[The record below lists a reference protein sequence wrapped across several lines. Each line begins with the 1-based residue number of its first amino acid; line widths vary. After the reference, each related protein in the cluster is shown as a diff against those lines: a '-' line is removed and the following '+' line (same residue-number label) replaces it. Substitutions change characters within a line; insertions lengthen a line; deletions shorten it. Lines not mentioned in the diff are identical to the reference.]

1 MSVLTSAHL
10 AQKMLKNR
18 KVIRRVTMR
27 ITKIAIN
34 NFRLLN
40 NSVMDFDRDL
50 CLLLGRNNTGKTSFM
65 VLIEKFLKSGDFNFN
80 DFSINLRNKLFAFNE
95 TTDVNEF
102 AIQLIMTIDY
112 DENDNL
118 CHLSEFILDLDPKCK
133 TVNLLFECSIKKDKL
148 LDGIKNRGTMPIDKF
163 VTNHIKDYLQKKV
176 YTFSSMDDLKTE
188 NRYKLIEKEFKVV
201 EKLID
206 FEIIHAKRSVSSSEE
221 KSGTKVLSKLT
232 TDYYNHANINAPDK
246 FESINALI
254 AKMDEDLGNSYE
266 KFFNNFLANA
276 KEFLSMGNLKVVSN
290 LKAKEIVNDSSEVV
304 YGDLTQRLPEHL
316 NGLGHMNILFLLLSI
331 EIKKESFKAN
341 NKDIKLL
348 LIEEPEAHTHPQIQ
362 YIFAQKIEEILKE
375 VPGMQTIIS
384 THSPHIVSNHP
395 FENIRYMSL
404 KKGEDGENVEIKNFY
419 NELSKKYVGEEKEF
433 SFLTQYLSV
442 QSSELFFADKAIFIE
457 VISEGILMD
466 YFSNQYD
473 IKRKLEESKK
483 EEEDPEYKSNYIPL
497 SAQNITVIQAG
508 ANAKAFRH
516 FIEFLQIPTLII
528 TDIDTVYQKVGEKK
542 TTYPACSVSDP
553 ECCNTSNATIKYYY
567 GAPEF
572 IYGCSTHII
581 WLENI
586 KKHSQKCIS
595 DFVNVSYQC
604 EEDGYYPR
612 SFEDAFIN
620 VNLAT
625 LKKHQR
631 QLLGLKNKDEIDT
644 NDNIYDL
651 TQKIIDKKSDFAS
664 SLLYVAYTD
673 KSVEW
678 TTPKYIWEGLE
689 WLQTQ

>member
-1 MSVLTSAHL
+1 
-10 AQKMLKNR
+10 
-18 KVIRRVTMR
+18 MR
-27 ITKIAIN
+27 ITKIVIN
-34 NFRLLN
+34 NFRLLK
-40 NSVMDFDRDL
+40 NSVMDFNRDL

-80 DFSINLRNKLFAFNE
+80 DFSINLRKKLFAFNE

-102 AIQLIMTIDY
+102 AIQLIMTIEY

-118 CHLSEFILDLDPKCK
+118 CHLSEFILDLDPECK

-148 LDGIKNRGTMPIDKF
+148 LEGINSRGSMPLDKYT
-163 VTNHIKDYLQKKV
+163 TNHIKDCLEKKV
-176 YTFSSMDDLKTE
+176 YTFNSIEDLKTE
-188 NRYKLIEKEFKVV
+188 NRYKLIEKEFKDV

-206 FEIIHAKRSVSSSEE
+206 FEIIHAKRSVASSEE
-221 KSGTKVLSKLT
+221 NNGSKVLSKLT
-232 TDYYNHANINAPDK
+232 TDYFNHSNTNAPDK
-246 FESINALI
+246 FETINALI
-254 AKMDEDLGNSYE
+254 SEMDDKLGGSYE
-266 KFFNNFLANA
+266 TFFSNFLSNA
-276 KEFLSMGNLKVVSN
+276 KDFLSMNNLRVISN
-290 LKAKEIVNDSSEVV
+290 LKAKEIVKDSSEVV

-331 EIKKESFKAN
+331 EIKKESFKTN
-341 NKDIKLL
+341 NKDVKLL

-404 KKGEDGENVEIKNFY
+404 KKGEDGDNVEIKNFY
-419 NELSKKYVGEEKEF
+419 NDLSKKYVGEEKEF

-457 VISEGILMD
+457 GISEGILID
-466 YFSNQYD
+466 YFANRYD
-473 IKRKLEESKK
+473 LKRKLEESKK
-483 EEEDPEYKSNYIPL
+483 EEEDAEYKSNYIPL

-516 FIEFLQIPTLII
+516 FIDFLQIPTLII

-542 TTYPACSVSDP
+542 TTYPACPVSDP

-572 IYGCSTHII
+572 IYGCSTHMT

-604 EEDGYYPR
+604 EENGYYPR

-620 VNLAT
+620 VNLT
-625 LKKHQR
+625 KIKEQHE
-631 QLLGLKNKDEIDT
+631 QLLGLKNKNEIDV
-644 NDNIYDL
+644 NADIYNL

-664 SLLYVAYTD
+664 SLLYIAYTD
-673 KSVEW
+673 KSIEW
-678 TTPKYIWEGLE
+678 TAPKYILEGLE
-689 WLQTQ
+689 WLQSQC

>member
-1 MSVLTSAHL
+1 
-10 AQKMLKNR
+10 
-18 KVIRRVTMR
+18 MR
-27 ITKIAIN
+27 ITKIQAK
-34 NFRLLN
+34 NFRILQ

-65 VLIEKFLKSGDFNFN
+65 VLIEKFLKNGEFNFN
-80 DFSINLRNKLFAFNE
+80 DFSISLRNKLFAFDE
-95 TTDVNEF
+95 TTDVNEL
-102 AIQLIMTIDY
+102 AIQLIMTLEY
-112 DENDNL
+112 DEKENL
-118 CHLSEFILDLDPKCK
+118 CHLSEFILDLDPECK
-133 TVNLLFECSIKKDKL
+133 TVNLLFECSIKKNKML
-148 LDGIKNRGTMPIDKF
+148 EHINNRGKVSKEKIITSY
-163 VTNHIKDYLQKKV
+163 IKESLERKV
-176 YTFSSMDDLKTE
+176 YTFSSIDDLKTE
-188 NRYKLIEKEFKVV
+188 NRYKLIEKEFKDI

-206 FEIIHAKRSVSSSEE
+206 FEIIHAKRSVASSEE

-232 TDYYNHANINAPDK
+232 TDYYNHSNINAPDK
-246 FESINALI
+246 FEEINFLI
-254 AKMDEDLGNSYE
+254 SKMDEDLENSYE

-276 KEFLSMGNLKVVSN
+276 KEFLSMGNLKVVSS
-290 LKAKEIVNDSSEVV
+290 LKAKEIVKDSSEVV

-331 EIKKESFKAN
+331 EIKKEAFKAN

-375 VPGMQTIIS
+375 VPNMQTIIS

-395 FENIRYMSL
+395 FENIRYMFL
-404 KKGEDGENVEIKNFY
+404 KKSKDGDNIEIKNFY
-419 NELSKKYVGEEKEF
+419 SELSKKYVGEEKEF
-433 SFLTQYLSV
+433 SFLRQYLSV
-442 QSSELFFADKAIFIE
+442 QSAELFFADKAIFIE
-457 VISEGILMD
+457 GISEGILIN

-473 IKRKLEESKK
+473 TTRKLEEAKK
-483 EEEDPEYKSNYIPL
+483 ETDNPEYKSKYIPL
-497 SAQNITVIQAG
+497 SAQNITITQAG

-516 FIEFLQIPTLII
+516 LIEFLQIPTLII
-528 TDIDTVYQKVGEKK
+528 TDIDTVYQKVGPKK
-542 TTYPACSVSDP
+542 ITYPACSVVGSN
-553 ECCNTSNATIKYYY
+553 CCNTSNETIKYYY
-567 GAPEF
+567 SAPKF
-572 IYGCSTHII
+572 VYGCSVHTA

-586 KKHSQKCIS
+586 KNHSQKCIS

-604 EEDGYYPR
+604 VENGYYPR

-625 LKKHQR
+625 LKKHKD
-631 QLLGLKNKDEIDT
+631 QLLGLKNKDEI
-644 NDNIYDL
+644 NSNGNIYNL

>member
-1 MSVLTSAHL
+1 
-10 AQKMLKNR
+10 
-18 KVIRRVTMR
+18 MR
-27 ITKIAIN
+27 ITKIQAK
-34 NFRLLN
+34 NFRILQ

-65 VLIEKFLKSGDFNFN
+65 VLIEKFLKNGDFNFN
-80 DFSINLRNKLFAFNE
+80 DFSINLRSKLFAFDEKIDANE
-95 TTDVNEF
+95 LS
-102 AIQLIMTIDY
+102 IQLIMTLEY
-112 DENDNL
+112 DEKDNL
-118 CHLSEFILDLDPKCK
+118 CHLSEFILDLDPECK

-148 LDGIKNRGTMPIDKF
+148 LDGIKNRGSMPIDKF

-188 NRYKLIEKEFKVV
+188 NRYKLIEKEFKDI

-254 AKMDEDLGNSYE
+254 AQMDENLGNSYE

-290 LKAKEIVNDSSEVV
+290 LKAREIVNDSSEVV
-304 YGDLTQRLPEHL
+304 YGDADQRLPEHL

-331 EIKKESFKAN
+331 EIKKEAFKAN

-404 KKGEDGENVEIKNFY
+404 KKGENGDNIEIKNFHS
-419 NELSKKYVGEEKEF
+419 ELNKKYKDEEKEF
-433 SFLTQYLSV
+433 YFLKQYLSI

-457 VISEGILMD
+457 GISEGVLID
-466 YFSNQYD
+466 YFLHKYD
-473 IKRKLEESKK
+473 LKK
-483 EEEDPEYKSNYIPL
+483 KAEEDEKKAKDKTYKSNYIPL

-508 ANAKAFRH
+508 ANAKAFGH

-528 TDIDTVYQKVGEKK
+528 TDIDTVYRKVDKK
-542 TTYPACSVSDP
+542 PTYPACCVSDSN
-553 ECCNTSNATIKYYY
+553 CCNTSNETIKYYY
-567 GAPEF
+567 AAPKF
-572 IYGCSTHII
+572 VYGCSVHTA
-581 WLENI
+581 WLENV
-586 KKHSQKCIS
+586 KNHSQKCIS

-604 EEDGYYPR
+604 EENGYYPR

-625 LKKHQR
+625 LKKYQD

-644 NDNIYDL
+644 NGNIYDL

-689 WLQTQ
+689 WLQTR

>member
-1 MSVLTSAHL
+1 MSVLTSAQL
-10 AQKMLKNR
+10 AQKMLRNR
-18 KVIRRVTMR
+18 KVIRRVNMR

-80 DFSINLRNKLFAFNE
+80 DFSINLRSKLFAFDE
-95 TTDVNEF
+95 TTDANEL
-102 AIQLIMTIDY
+102 AIQLIMALEY
-112 DENDNL
+112 DETDNL
-118 CHLSEFILDLDPKCK
+118 CHLSEFILDLDPECK
-133 TVNLLFECSIKKDKL
+133 TVNLLFECSVKKDKL

-188 NRYKLIEKEFKVV
+188 NRYKLIEKEFKDI

-221 KSGTKVLSKLT
+221 RSGTKVLSKLT

-404 KKGEDGENVEIKNFY
+404 KKGEDGDNVEIKNFY

-457 VISEGILMD
+457 GISEGILMD

-625 LKKHQR
+625 MKKHQG
-631 QLLGLKNKDEIDT
+631 QLLGLKNKDKIDT

-673 KSVEW
+673 NSVEW

-689 WLQTQ
+689 WLQTR

>member
-1 MSVLTSAHL
+1 MV
-10 AQKMLKNR
+10 R
-18 KVIRRVTMR
+18 KSNLQNSNAYGIVPVKEYKMR
-27 ITKIAIN
+27 ITKIQIK
-34 NFRLLN
+34 NFRILQ
-40 NSVMDFDRDL
+40 NSIMDFDRDI

-65 VLIEKFLKSGDFNFN
+65 VLIEKFLKNGDFDFN
-80 DFSINLRNKLFAFNE
+80 DFSINLRSKLFAFDE
-95 TTDVNEF
+95 KTDVNEL
-102 AIQLIMTIDY
+102 AIQLIMTLEY
-112 DENDNL
+112 DGSDNL
-118 CHLSEFILDLDPKCK
+118 CHLSEFILDLDPECK

-148 LDGIKNRGTMPIDKF
+148 LEGIKNIGTVPVAKF

-176 YTFSSMDDLKTE
+176 YTFSSTDDLKTE
-188 NRYKLIEKEFKVV
+188 NRYKLIEKEFKDI

-232 TDYYNHANINAPDK
+232 TDYYNQSTINAQDK
-246 FESINALI
+246 FEEINALI
-254 AKMDEDLGNSYE
+254 SKMDEDLGKSYE

-276 KEFLSMGNLKVVSN
+276 KDFLSMSNLKVVSN

-362 YIFAQKIEEILKE
+362 YIFAQKIESILKE
-375 VPGMQTIIS
+375 IPNMQTIIS

-404 KKGEDGENVEIKNFY
+404 KKSEVGDNIEIKNFY
-419 NELSKKYVGEEKEF
+419 SELSQKYVGEEKEF

-457 VISEGILMD
+457 GISEGILID
-466 YFSNQYD
+466 YFANQYD
-473 IKRKLEESKK
+473 TKMKMEEAKK
-483 EEEDPEYKSNYIPL
+483 KDADAEYKSNYIPL
-497 SAQNITVIQAG
+497 SAQNITVIQVG

-516 FIEFLQIPTLII
+516 FIEFLHIPTLII
-528 TDIDTVYQKVGEKK
+528 TDIDTVHRKIGTKK
-542 TTYPACSVSDP
+542 TTYPACQVLDA

-567 GAPEF
+567 AAPEF
-572 IYGCSTHII
+572 TYGCSAHAI

-595 DFVNVSYQC
+595 EFIKVSYQS
-604 EEDGYYPR
+604 EENGYYPR

-620 VNLAT
+620 VNLAA
-625 LKKHQR
+625 LKKYQD
-631 QLLGLKNKDEIDT
+631 QLLGLKNNDEIDV
-644 NDNIYDL
+644 NNNIYDL

-664 SLLYVAYTD
+664 SLLYIAYTD
-673 KSVEW
+673 KNVEW
-678 TTPKYIWEGLE
+678 TTPKYIQEGLE
-689 WLQTQ
+689 WLQTR

>member
-1 MSVLTSAHL
+1 
-10 AQKMLKNR
+10 
-18 KVIRRVTMR
+18 MR
-27 ITKIAIN
+27 ITKMSVR
-34 NFRLLN
+34 NFRILQ
-40 NSVMDFDRDL
+40 NSTLDFDREL

-65 VLIEKFLKSGDFNFN
+65 VLIEKFLKTGDFNFN
-80 DFSINLRNKLFAFNE
+80 DFSLNLRKKLFGFDE
-95 TTDVNEF
+95 TIDVNEL
-102 AIQLIMTIDY
+102 AIQLIMTIEY
-112 DENDNL
+112 DEKDNL

-133 TVNLLFECSIKKDKL
+133 TVNLLFECSIKKDKML
-148 LDGIKNRGTMPIDKF
+148 EGLKTRGSMPLDKY
-163 VTNHIKDYLQKKV
+163 VTNHIKEWLERKV
-176 YTFSSMDDLKTE
+176 YTFNSIEDLKTE
-188 NRYKLIEKEFKVV
+188 NRYKLIEKEFKDV

-206 FEIIHAKRSVSSSEE
+206 FEIIHAKRSVASSEE
-221 KSGTKVLSKLT
+221 KNGTKVLSKLT
-232 TDYYNHANINAPDK
+232 TDYFNHSNINAPDK
-246 FESINALI
+246 FESINDLI
-254 AKMDEDLGNSYE
+254 SKMDEDLGNSYE
-266 KFFNNFLANA
+266 KFFSNFLANA

-404 KKGEDGENVEIKNFY
+404 KKGEDGDNVEIKNFY

-457 VISEGILMD
+457 GISEGILMD

-604 EEDGYYPR
+604 EENGYYPR

-625 LKKHQR
+625 LKKQQG

-689 WLQTQ
+689 WLQTR

>member
-1 MSVLTSAHL
+1 
-10 AQKMLKNR
+10 
-18 KVIRRVTMR
+18 MR
-27 ITKIAIN
+27 ISQISVR
-34 NFRLLN
+34 NFRVLQDSTL
-40 NSVMDFDRDL
+40 DFGGEL

-65 VLIEKFLKSGDFNFN
+65 VLIEKFLKTGDFNFN
-80 DFSINLRNKLFAFNE
+80 DFSLNLRKKLFSFDE
-95 TTDVNEF
+95 TTDVNELS
-102 AIQLIMTIDY
+102 IQLIMTVEY
-112 DENDNL
+112 DEKDNL

-133 TVNLLFECSIKKDKL
+133 TVNLLFECSIKKDKM
-148 LDGIKNRGTMPIDKF
+148 LDGIKTRGSIPLDKY
-163 VTNHIKDYLQKKV
+163 VTNHIKECLVRKV
-176 YTFSSMDDLKTE
+176 YTFNSIEDLKTE
-188 NRYKLIEKEFKVV
+188 NRYKLIEKEFKDV

-206 FEIIHAKRSVSSSEE
+206 FEIIHAKRNVASSEE
-221 KSGTKVLSKLT
+221 KNGTKVLSKLT
-232 TDYYNHANINAPDK
+232 TDYFNHANINSPDK

-254 AKMDEDLGNSYE
+254 SKMDEKLGDNYE
-266 KFFNNFLANA
+266 TFFNNFLANA
-276 KEFLSMGNLKVVSN
+276 KEFLSMGNLRVVSN
-290 LKAKEIVNDSSEVV
+290 LKAKEILKDSSEVV

-331 EIKKESFKAN
+331 EITKEAFKVN

-362 YIFAQKIEEILKE
+362 YIFAQKIEDILKE
-375 VPGMQTIIS
+375 VPDMQTIIS

-404 KKGEDGENVEIKNFY
+404 KNGENGVNVEIKNFY
-419 NELSKKYVGEEKEF
+419 NELSKKYVGEKKEF

-457 VISEGILMD
+457 GISEGILID
-466 YFSNQYD
+466 YFLNQYD
-473 IKRKLEESKK
+473 TKRKLEEEKKK
-483 EEEDPEYKSNYIPL
+483 EEDAEYKSDYIPL

-516 FIEFLQIPTLII
+516 FIEFLKIPTLII
-528 TDIDTVYQKVGEKK
+528 TDIDTVYRKVGDKK
-542 TTYPACSVSDP
+542 TTYPACSVSDTN
-553 ECCNTSNATIKYYY
+553 CCNTSNETIKYFYA
-567 GAPEF
+567 APEF
-572 IYGCSTHII
+572 VYGCSVYAT

-586 KKHSQKCIS
+586 KNHSQNCIS

-604 EEDGYYPR
+604 EENGYYPR

-625 LKKHQR
+625 LKEQKDP
-631 QLLGLKNKDEIDT
+631 LLGLKNKDEIDD
-644 NDNIYDL
+644 NDDIYNL

-673 KSVEW
+673 ENIKW
-678 TTPKYIWEGLE
+678 TTPKYIQEGLE
-689 WLQTQ
+689 WLQIQQ

>member
-1 MSVLTSAHL
+1 MSVLTSAQL

-18 KVIRRVTMR
+18 KEIRRVTMR
-27 ITKIAIN
+27 IAKIAIN

-102 AIQLIMTIDY
+102 AIQLIMTIEY
-112 DENDNL
+112 DEKDNL
-118 CHLSEFILDLDPKCK
+118 CHLSEFILDLDPECK

-148 LDGIKNRGTMPIDKF
+148 LEGINSRGSMPLDKYI
-163 VTNHIKDYLQKKV
+163 TNHIKECLEKKV
-176 YTFSSMDDLKTE
+176 YTFNSIEDLKAE
-188 NRYKLIEKEFKVV
+188 NRYKLIEKEFKEV

-206 FEIIHAKRSVSSSEE
+206 FEIIHAKRSVASSEE
-221 KSGTKVLSKLT
+221 NNGSKVLSKLT
-232 TDYYNHANINAPDK
+232 TDYFNHSNTNAPDK
-246 FESINALI
+246 FETINALI
-254 AKMDEDLGNSYE
+254 SEMDDKLGGSYE
-266 KFFNNFLANA
+266 TFFNNFLSNA
-276 KEFLSMGNLKVVSN
+276 KEFLSMNNLRVVSN
-290 LKAKEIVNDSSEVV
+290 LKAKEIVKDSSEVV

-348 LIEEPEAHTHPQIQ
+348 LVEEPEAHTHPQIQ

-404 KKGEDGENVEIKNFY
+404 KKGEDGDNVEIKNFY

-457 VISEGILMD
+457 GISEGILID

-483 EEEDPEYKSNYIPL
+483 EEVDAEYKSNYIPL

-516 FIEFLQIPTLII
+516 FIDFLQIPTLII
-528 TDIDTVYQKVGEKK
+528 TDIDTVYQKIGAKK
-542 TTYPACSVSDP
+542 TTYPACSVLDP

-572 IYGCSTHII
+572 IYGCSTHIT

-625 LKKHQR
+625 MKKHQG

-689 WLQTQ
+689 WLQTR

>member
-1 MSVLTSAHL
+1 MV
-10 AQKMLKNR
+10 R
-18 KVIRRVTMR
+18 KSNLQNSNAYGIVPVKEYKMR
-27 ITKIAIN
+27 ITKIQIK
-34 NFRLLN
+34 NFRILQ
-40 NSVMDFDRDL
+40 NSIMDFDRDI

-65 VLIEKFLKSGDFNFN
+65 VLIEKFLKNGDFDFN
-80 DFSINLRNKLFAFNE
+80 DFSINLRSKLFAFDE
-95 TTDVNEF
+95 KTDVNEL
-102 AIQLIMTIDY
+102 AIQLIMTLEY
-112 DENDNL
+112 DDSDNL
-118 CHLSEFILDLDPKCK
+118 CHLSEFILDLDPECK

-148 LDGIKNRGTMPIDKF
+148 LEGIKNIGTVPVAKF

-176 YTFSSMDDLKTE
+176 YTFSSTDDLKTE
-188 NRYKLIEKEFKVV
+188 NRYKLIEKEFKDI

-232 TDYYNHANINAPDK
+232 TDYYNQSTINAQDK
-246 FESINALI
+246 FEEINALI
-254 AKMDEDLGNSYE
+254 SKMDEDLGKSYE

-276 KEFLSMGNLKVVSN
+276 KDFLSMSNLKVVSN

-362 YIFAQKIEEILKE
+362 YIFAQKIESILKE
-375 VPGMQTIIS
+375 IPNMQTIIS

-404 KKGEDGENVEIKNFY
+404 KKSEVGDNIEIKNFY
-419 NELSKKYVGEEKEF
+419 SELSQKYVGEEKEF

-457 VISEGILMD
+457 GISEGILID
-466 YFSNQYD
+466 YFANQYD
-473 IKRKLEESKK
+473 TKMKMEEAKK
-483 EEEDPEYKSNYIPL
+483 KDADAEYKSNYIPL
-497 SAQNITVIQAG
+497 SAQNITVIQVG

-516 FIEFLQIPTLII
+516 FIEFLHIPTLII
-528 TDIDTVYQKVGEKK
+528 TDIDTVYRKIGTKK
-542 TTYPACSVSDP
+542 TTYPACQVLDA

-567 GAPEF
+567 AAPEF
-572 IYGCSTHII
+572 TYGCSAHAI

-595 DFVNVSYQC
+595 EFVKVSYQS
-604 EEDGYYPR
+604 EENGYYPR

-620 VNLAT
+620 VNLAA
-625 LKKHQR
+625 LKKYQD
-631 QLLGLKNKDEIDT
+631 QLLGLKNNDEIDV
-644 NDNIYDL
+644 NNNIYDL

-664 SLLYVAYTD
+664 SLLYIAYTD
-673 KSVEW
+673 KNVEW
-678 TTPKYIWEGLE
+678 TTPKYIQEGLE
-689 WLQTQ
+689 WLQTC

>member
-1 MSVLTSAHL
+1 
-10 AQKMLKNR
+10 
-18 KVIRRVTMR
+18 MR
-27 ITKIAIN
+27 ITKIQIK
-34 NFRLLN
+34 NFRILQ
-40 NSVMDFDRDL
+40 NSIMDFDRDI

-65 VLIEKFLKSGDFNFN
+65 VLIEKFLKNGDFDFN
-80 DFSINLRNKLFAFNE
+80 DFSINLRSKLFAFDE
-95 TTDVNEF
+95 KTDVNEL
-102 AIQLIMTIDY
+102 AIQLIMTLEY
-112 DENDNL
+112 DDSDNL
-118 CHLSEFILDLDPKCK
+118 CHLSEFILDLDPECK

-148 LDGIKNRGTMPIDKF
+148 LEGIKNIGTVPVAKF

-176 YTFSSMDDLKTE
+176 YTFSSTDDLKTE
-188 NRYKLIEKEFKVV
+188 NRYKLIEKEFKDI

-232 TDYYNHANINAPDK
+232 TDYYNQSTINAQDK
-246 FESINALI
+246 FEEINALI
-254 AKMDEDLGNSYE
+254 SKMDEDLGKSYE

-276 KEFLSMGNLKVVSN
+276 KDFLSMSNLKVVSN

-362 YIFAQKIEEILKE
+362 YIFAQKIESILKE
-375 VPGMQTIIS
+375 IPNMQTIIS

-404 KKGEDGENVEIKNFY
+404 KKSEVGDNIEIKNFY
-419 NELSKKYVGEEKEF
+419 SELSQKYVGEEKEF

-457 VISEGILMD
+457 GISEGILID
-466 YFSNQYD
+466 YFANQYD
-473 IKRKLEESKK
+473 TKMKMEEAKK
-483 EEEDPEYKSNYIPL
+483 KDADAEYKSNYIPL
-497 SAQNITVIQAG
+497 SAQNITVIQVG

-516 FIEFLQIPTLII
+516 FIEFLHIPTLII
-528 TDIDTVYQKVGEKK
+528 TDIDTVYRKIGTKK
-542 TTYPACSVSDP
+542 TTYPACQVLDA

-567 GAPEF
+567 AAPEF
-572 IYGCSTHII
+572 TYGCSAHAI

-595 DFVNVSYQC
+595 EFVKVSYQS
-604 EEDGYYPR
+604 EENGYYPR

-620 VNLAT
+620 VNLAA
-625 LKKHQR
+625 LKKYQD
-631 QLLGLKNKDEIDT
+631 QLLGLKNNDEIDV
-644 NDNIYDL
+644 NNNIYDL

-664 SLLYVAYTD
+664 SLLYIAYTD
-673 KSVEW
+673 KNVEW
-678 TTPKYIWEGLE
+678 TTPKYIQEGLE
-689 WLQTQ
+689 WLQTC

>member
-1 MSVLTSAHL
+1 
-10 AQKMLKNR
+10 
-18 KVIRRVTMR
+18 
-27 ITKIAIN
+27 
-34 NFRLLN
+34 
-40 NSVMDFDRDL
+40 MDFNRDL

-80 DFSINLRNKLFAFNE
+80 DFSINLRKKLFAFNE

-102 AIQLIMTIDY
+102 AIQLIMTIEY

-118 CHLSEFILDLDPKCK
+118 CHLSEFILDLDPECK

-148 LDGIKNRGTMPIDKF
+148 LEGINSRGSMPLDKYT
-163 VTNHIKDYLQKKV
+163 TNHIKDCLEKKV
-176 YTFSSMDDLKTE
+176 YTFNSIEDLKTE
-188 NRYKLIEKEFKVV
+188 NRYKLIEKEFKDV

-206 FEIIHAKRSVSSSEE
+206 FEIIHAKRSVASSEE
-221 KSGTKVLSKLT
+221 NNGSKVLSKLT
-232 TDYYNHANINAPDK
+232 TDYFNHSNTNAPDK
-246 FESINALI
+246 FETINALI
-254 AKMDEDLGNSYE
+254 SEMDDKLGGSYE
-266 KFFNNFLANA
+266 TFFSNFLSNA
-276 KEFLSMGNLKVVSN
+276 KDFLSMNNLRVISN
-290 LKAKEIVNDSSEVV
+290 LKAKEIVKDSSEVV

-331 EIKKESFKAN
+331 EIKKESFKTN
-341 NKDIKLL
+341 NKDVKLL

-404 KKGEDGENVEIKNFY
+404 KKGEDGDNVEIKNFY
-419 NELSKKYVGEEKEF
+419 NDLSKKYVGEEKEF

-457 VISEGILMD
+457 GISEGILID
-466 YFSNQYD
+466 YFANRYD
-473 IKRKLEESKK
+473 LKRKLEESKK
-483 EEEDPEYKSNYIPL
+483 EEEDAEYKSNYIPL
-497 SAQNITVIQAG
+497 SAQNISVIQAG

-516 FIEFLQIPTLII
+516 FIDFLQIPTLII

-542 TTYPACSVSDP
+542 TTYPACPVSDP

-572 IYGCSTHII
+572 IYGCSTHMT

-604 EEDGYYPR
+604 EENGYYPR

-620 VNLAT
+620 VNLT
-625 LKKHQR
+625 KIKEQHE
-631 QLLGLKNKDEIDT
+631 QLLGLKNKNEIDV
-644 NDNIYDL
+644 NADIYNL

-664 SLLYVAYTD
+664 SLLYIAYTD
-673 KSVEW
+673 KSIEW
-678 TTPKYIWEGLE
+678 TAPKYILEGLE
-689 WLQTQ
+689 WLQSQC

>member
-1 MSVLTSAHL
+1 
-10 AQKMLKNR
+10 
-18 KVIRRVTMR
+18 MR
-27 ITKIAIN
+27 ITKIQAK
-34 NFRLLN
+34 NFRILQ

-65 VLIEKFLKSGDFNFN
+65 VLIEKFLKNGDFNFN
-80 DFSINLRNKLFAFNE
+80 DFSINLRSKLFAFDEKIDANE
-95 TTDVNEF
+95 LS
-102 AIQLIMTIDY
+102 IQLIMTLEY

-118 CHLSEFILDLDPKCK
+118 CHLSEFILDLDPECK

-176 YTFSSMDDLKTE
+176 YTFSSMDDLKIE
-188 NRYKLIEKEFKVV
+188 NRYKLIEKEFKDI

-232 TDYYNHANINAPDK
+232 TEYYNHSNVNAPDK
-246 FESINALI
+246 FEGINALI
-254 AKMDEDLGNSYE
+254 AKMDEELGASYE
-266 KFFNNFLANA
+266 DFFNNFLANA
-276 KEFLSMGNLKVVSN
+276 KEFLSMGNLRVISN

-304 YGDLTQRLPEHL
+304 YGDADQRLPEHL

-331 EIKKESFKAN
+331 EIKKEAFKAN

-375 VPGMQTIIS
+375 VPNMQTIIS

-404 KKGEDGENVEIKNFY
+404 KRGENGDNIEIKNFHS
-419 NELSKKYVGEEKEF
+419 ELNKKYKDEEKEF
-433 SFLTQYLSV
+433 YFLKQYLSI

-457 VISEGILMD
+457 GISEGVLID
-466 YFSNQYD
+466 YFLHKYD
-473 IKRKLEESKK
+473 LKK
-483 EEEDPEYKSNYIPL
+483 KAEEDEKKAKDKTYKSNYIPL

-528 TDIDTVYQKVGEKK
+528 TDIDTVYRKVDKK
-542 TTYPACSVSDP
+542 PTYPACCVSDSN
-553 ECCNTSNATIKYYY
+553 CCNTSNETIKYYY
-567 GAPEF
+567 AAPKF
-572 IYGCSTHII
+572 VYGCSVHTA
-581 WLENI
+581 WLENV
-586 KKHSQKCIS
+586 KNHSQKCIS

-604 EEDGYYPR
+604 EENGYYPR

-625 LKKHQR
+625 LKKYQD

-644 NDNIYDL
+644 NGNIYDL

-689 WLQTQ
+689 WLQTR

>member
-1 MSVLTSAHL
+1 MSVLTSAQL

-18 KVIRRVTMR
+18 KEIRRVTMR

-102 AIQLIMTIDY
+102 AIQLIMTIEY
-112 DENDNL
+112 DEKDNL
-118 CHLSEFILDLDPKCK
+118 CHLSEFILDLDPECK

-148 LDGIKNRGTMPIDKF
+148 LEGINSRGSMPLDKYI
-163 VTNHIKDYLQKKV
+163 TNHIKECLEKKV
-176 YTFSSMDDLKTE
+176 YTFNSIEDLKTE
-188 NRYKLIEKEFKVV
+188 NRYKLIEKEFKEV

-206 FEIIHAKRSVSSSEE
+206 FEIIHAKRSVASSEE
-221 KSGTKVLSKLT
+221 NNGSKVLSKLT
-232 TDYYNHANINAPDK
+232 TDYFNHSNTNAPDK
-246 FESINALI
+246 FETINALI
-254 AKMDEDLGNSYE
+254 SEMDDKLGVSYE
-266 KFFNNFLANA
+266 TFFNNFLSNA
-276 KEFLSMGNLKVVSN
+276 KEFLSMNNLRVVSN
-290 LKAKEIVNDSSEVV
+290 LKAKEIVKDSSEVV

-375 VPGMQTIIS
+375 VPGMQTILS

-404 KKGEDGENVEIKNFY
+404 KKGEDGDNVEIKNFY

-457 VISEGILMD
+457 GISEGILID

-483 EEEDPEYKSNYIPL
+483 EEEDAEYKSNYIPL

-516 FIEFLQIPTLII
+516 FIDFLQIPTLII
-528 TDIDTVYQKVGEKK
+528 TDIDTVYQKIGAKK
-542 TTYPACSVSDP
+542 TTYPACSVLDS

-572 IYGCSTHII
+572 IYGCSTHIT

-625 LKKHQR
+625 MKKHQG

-689 WLQTQ
+689 WLQTR

>member
-1 MSVLTSAHL
+1 MVRKSNFQYSNTYGIVSV
-10 AQKMLKNR
+10 KEYK
-18 KVIRRVTMR
+18 MR
-27 ITKIAIN
+27 ITKIQIK
-34 NFRLLN
+34 NFRILQ
-40 NSVMDFDRDL
+40 NSIMDFDRDI

-65 VLIEKFLKSGDFNFN
+65 VLIEKFLKNGDFDFN
-80 DFSINLRNKLFAFNE
+80 DFSINLRSKLFAFDE
-95 TTDVNEF
+95 KTDVNEL
-102 AIQLIMTIDY
+102 AIQLIMTLEY
-112 DENDNL
+112 DGSDNL
-118 CHLSEFILDLDPKCK
+118 YHLSEFILDLDPECK

-148 LDGIKNRGTMPIDKF
+148 LEGIKNIGTVPVAKF

-176 YTFSSMDDLKTE
+176 YTFSSTDDLKTE
-188 NRYKLIEKEFKVV
+188 NRYKLIEKEFKDV

-221 KSGTKVLSKLT
+221 KNGAKVLSKLT
-232 TDYYNHANINAPDK
+232 TDYYNQSTINAQDK
-246 FESINALI
+246 FEEINALI
-254 AKMDEDLGNSYE
+254 SKMDEDLGKSYE

-276 KEFLSMGNLKVVSN
+276 KEFLSMSNLKVVSN

-331 EIKKESFKAN
+331 EIKKEAFKAN

-362 YIFAQKIEEILKE
+362 YIFAQKIESILKE
-375 VPGMQTIIS
+375 IPNMQTIIS

-404 KKGEDGENVEIKNFY
+404 KKSDDGDNIEIKNFY
-419 NELSKKYVGEEKEF
+419 SELSQKYVGEEKEF

-457 VISEGILMD
+457 GISEGILID
-466 YFSNQYD
+466 YFANQYD
-473 IKRKLEESKK
+473 IKMKMEEAKKK
-483 EEEDPEYKSNYIPL
+483 EADAEYKSNYIPL
-497 SAQNITVIQAG
+497 SAQNITVIQVG

-516 FIEFLQIPTLII
+516 FIEFLHIPTLII
-528 TDIDTVYQKVGEKK
+528 TDIDTVYRKNGTKK
-542 TTYPACSVSDP
+542 ATYPACQVLDA

-567 GAPEF
+567 AAPEF
-572 IYGCSTHII
+572 IYGCSAHAI

-586 KKHSQKCIS
+586 KNHSQKCIS
-595 DFVNVSYQC
+595 EFVKVSYQS
-604 EEDGYYPR
+604 EENGYYPR

-620 VNLAT
+620 VNLAA
-625 LKKHQR
+625 LKKYQD
-631 QLLGLKNKDEIDT
+631 QLLGLKNDDEIDV
-644 NDNIYDL
+644 NNNIYDL

-664 SLLYVAYTD
+664 SLLYIAYTD
-673 KSVEW
+673 KNVEW
-678 TTPKYIWEGLE
+678 TIPKYIQEGLE
-689 WLQTQ
+689 WLQTR